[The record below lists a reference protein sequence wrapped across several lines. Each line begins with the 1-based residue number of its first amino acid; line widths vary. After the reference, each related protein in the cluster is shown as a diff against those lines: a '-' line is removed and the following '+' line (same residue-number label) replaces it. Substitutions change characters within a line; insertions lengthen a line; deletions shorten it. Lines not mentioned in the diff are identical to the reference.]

1 MDPVISQS
9 CCDYVYSTLVELVG
23 PLGVTSEELFTFMA
37 AKRQYALAVRRYE
50 RAADPPRPRVGK
62 REAAFC
68 EVSFEK
74 YQL

>member
-1 MDPVISQS
+1 MNPIITQSQS
-9 CCDYVYSTLVELVG
+9 NYVYLTLVELVG
-23 PLGVTSEELFTFMA
+23 PLGVTAEELFTFMA
-37 AKRQYALAVRRYE
+37 AKRQYALAARRVE

-68 EVSFEK
+68 EVNFEK